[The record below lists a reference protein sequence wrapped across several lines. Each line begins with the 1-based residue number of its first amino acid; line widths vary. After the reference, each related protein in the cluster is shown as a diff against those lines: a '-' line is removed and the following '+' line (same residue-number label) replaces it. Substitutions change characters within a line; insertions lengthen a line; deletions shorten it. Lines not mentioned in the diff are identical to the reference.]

1 MKNTIQEND
10 KRYTEV
16 RFDDIWIRTKFNELM
31 ECDEFK
37 LYEPDGAPVNGGQIY
52 IAESYAY
59 QNQDGVWTVECQI
72 VK

>member
-10 KRYTEV
+10 KRYAEV
-16 RFDDIWIRTKFNELM
+16 RFDDMWIKTEFRELM

-37 LYEPDGAPVNGGQIY
+37 LYESDKTPVNGGQVFM
-52 IAESYAY
+52 ADSYAY
-59 QNQDGVWTVECQI
+59 QNQDGVWTINCHI